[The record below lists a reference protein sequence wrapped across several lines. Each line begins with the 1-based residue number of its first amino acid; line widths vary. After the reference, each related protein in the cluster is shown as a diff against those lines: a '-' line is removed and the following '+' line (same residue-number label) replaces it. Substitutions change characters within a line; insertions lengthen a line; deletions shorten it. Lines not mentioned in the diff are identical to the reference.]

1 MFDDLY
7 VNGALLPEPT
17 GNLKFSNKKVKTESE
32 TEAGTT
38 VVIVTRPEKIT
49 VSGKWQVSG
58 TWLGRFRAWAREN
71 TVQVRCYFPDVDQLT
86 EHECQLTISDEEHE
100 TRAREQLP
108 ETNGLYT
115 VQVTLE
121 EL

>member
-7 VNGALLPEPT
+7 VNDALLPEPT

-71 TVQVRCYFPDVDQLT
+71 TVQVRCYFPDVDRLT

-115 VQVTLE
+115 IQVTLE